1 MIAER
6 KYTHIHIMGEGVS
19 KSSSPLANDIASRV
33 ASASSTAAAL
43 EELGYASAHT
53 KASLKQIL
61 ALLPRIDNKGLAVLL
76 ATIAKTG
83 DGSLGDVPSQ
93 TLADLASAMGLPP
106 PTEAANRAKTW
117 NIEAVAD
124 AVRETHPELDWRES
138 VVVHLKDAILSLR
151 EKDPESEMFS
161 SGFEVELSPDFESS
175 LQQMNVAAG
184 QGSFP
189 PYYSFFSRL
198 VEMLSLIPHLTLPT
212 KA

>member
-93 TLADLASAMGLPP
+93 TLADLA
-106 PTEAANRAKTW
+106 
-117 NIEAVAD
+117 
-124 AVRETHPELDWRES
+124 
-138 VVVHLKDAILSLR
+138 
-151 EKDPESEMFS
+151 
-161 SGFEVELSPDFESS
+161 
-175 LQQMNVAAG
+175 
-184 QGSFP
+184 
-189 PYYSFFSRL
+189 
-198 VEMLSLIPHLTLPT
+198 
-212 KA
+212 